1 MKKYLI
7 LVLIFL
13 CQPSFSL
20 PFLSIRN
27 VDYETNFPKAV
38 ISLHVNG
45 NPSLIRG
52 LTEDNFSLYED
63 DYKASFINVKALS
76 SDEKV
81 YVVLAIDN
89 SKSLS
94 NEQLE
99 RNKKHASSVINKLN
113 ASTFM
118 ALSLFNDDVK
128 FDALFS
134 DSRDELL
141 GLVKNYKRSGSFT
154 SLYNCIYDSLDFLS
168 KTKNSRKA
176 LLIWTDGKDEG
187 SSVTFS
193 DIAFIAKK
201 QQIPLVFITSKF
213 SKNVKELQRLSKMS
227 GGETLFIENKDCI
240 DSCSDYI
247 DMVKRGYEI
256 SYTSGLPKDGKTHK
270 IEIKLKSGNIRDRSE
285 IEIKTSK
292 GIFQFFNLGFLI
304 SILILIIIS
313 LLVLILYV
321 LVQNIYIKEKSKDTS
336 NFKNKENK
344 WYYKK
349 NNETEKLD
357 KEITEEK
364 SFQKN
369 EKTNESED
377 ENIAKKTDLTKNK
390 NYNNERVETS
400 SINEKEQL
408 ICRAWVFC
416 KEGCDK
422 GIKKEIKTI
431 ECFLGKDKK
440 CDIRVRDE
448 NVNEH
453 HAKIKYIN
461 GNFYLYDLVSDWG
474 TFLNGKKLLRP
485 RKLYDWDEIQIG
497 TTVYVFR
504 KIMIPS
510 S

>member
-141 GLVKNYKRSGSFT
+141 GLVKNYKRSG
-154 SLYNCIYDSLDFLS
+154 FLF
-168 KTKNSRKA
+168 R
-176 LLIWTDGKDEG
+176 I
-187 SSVTFS
+187 
-193 DIAFIAKK
+193 
-201 QQIPLVFITSKF
+201 
-213 SKNVKELQRLSKMS
+213 
-227 GGETLFIENKDCI
+227 
-240 DSCSDYI
+240 
-247 DMVKRGYEI
+247 
-256 SYTSGLPKDGKTHK
+256 
-270 IEIKLKSGNIRDRSE
+270 LKS
-285 IEIKTSK
+285 
-292 GIFQFFNLGFLI
+292 FCHLFF
-304 SILILIIIS
+304 
-313 LLVLILYV
+313 
-321 LVQNIYIKEKSKDTS
+321 
-336 NFKNKENK
+336 
-344 WYYKK
+344 
-349 NNETEKLD
+349 
-357 KEITEEK
+357 
-364 SFQKN
+364 
-369 EKTNESED
+369 
-377 ENIAKKTDLTKNK
+377 
-390 NYNNERVETS
+390 
-400 SINEKEQL
+400 
-408 ICRAWVFC
+408 CH
-416 KEGCDK
+416 
-422 GIKKEIKTI
+422 
-431 ECFLGKDKK
+431 CFL
-440 CDIRVRDE
+440 
-448 NVNEH
+448 
-453 HAKIKYIN
+453 
-461 GNFYLYDLVSDWG
+461 LSD
-474 TFLNGKKLLRP
+474 N
-485 RKLYDWDEIQIG
+485 
-497 TTVYVFR
+497 
-504 KIMIPS
+504 S
-510 S
+510 